1 MWIVSYGF
9 FFLLKN
15 FEIQT
20 NRKFVLAHTFFSIV
34 LKDWKKKFKWED
46 VFQISITIPFISWDT
61 SICLKYYVNI

>member
-20 NRKFVLAHTFFSIV
+20 NRKFVSAHIFFSIV
-34 LKDWKKKFKWED
+34 QTDWKKKFKWED
-46 VFQISITIPFISWDT
+46 VFQISITILFISWDT
-61 SICLKYYVNI
+61 SVCLKYYVNI